1 MTARKV
7 AILVKGYPRL
17 SETFIAQELLGLQQ
31 AGLDFD
37 IVSLRHPTDTTTH
50 DLNRRITA
58 SVLYLP
64 EYLGDEPARVAR
76 AALAALA
83 RPARLWR
90 TLKIAWTDYRRDKTR
105 NRLRRLGQA
114 FVLARELPPGTAH
127 LHAHYLHTPSSVAR
141 YTALLTGL
149 GWSFSAHAKDIWTT
163 PAWDLRDKLAEAA
176 WGATCTAANH
186 DFLSELSDRPETVRL
201 IYHGLDF
208 SRFPDAPVRPPRTGR
223 DPDDPLRLLTIGRA
237 VEKKGIDILL
247 KALAGLPADLHWRLT
262 HIGGGEQLTALQALA
277 GDLGL
282 ADRIEWRGPQTQDAV
297 IDALAQ
303 ADLFVLAAII
313 ARGGDRDGLPN
324 VLMEAQAMGLPCL
337 ASNVSAIPELIVH
350 DETGIL
356 VEPGDEQALTQAIEG
371 LAADPDKRARLAA
384 AGSVRVRREFGFSV
398 GLNQLAGLFGLAPA
412 EAPQPDEHRLAS

>member
-1 MTARKV
+1 MKRGKV

-58 SVLYLP
+58 KAHYLP

-83 RPARLWR
+83 RPGRLWR
-90 TLKIAWTDYRRDKTR
+90 TLKTAWTDYRRDKTR

-114 FVLARELPPGTAH
+114 FVLAHELPAGTAH

-141 YTALLTGL
+141 YTAMLTGL
-149 GWSFSAHAKDIWTT
+149 DWSFSAHAKDIWTT
-163 PAWDLRDKLAEAA
+163 PAWDLRDKLAGAA

-186 DFLSELSDRPETVRL
+186 DFLSELSNRPETVHL

-208 SRFPDAPVRPPRTGR
+208 SRFPDPPVRPPRTGSEA
-223 DPDDPLRLLTIGRA
+223 DDPLRLLTVGRA
-237 VEKKGIDILL
+237 VEKKGIHILL
-247 KALAGLPADLHWRLT
+247 KALADLPAELHWRLT
-262 HIGGGEQLTALQALA
+262 HIGGGEQLDALQTLA

-282 ADRIEWRGPQTQDAV
+282 ADRIDWRGPQTQDAV
-297 IDALAQ
+297 IDALAE

-324 VLMEAQAMGLPCL
+324 VLMEAQALGLPCL
-337 ASNVSAIPELIVH
+337 ASNVSAIPELILH

-356 VEPGDEQALTQAIEG
+356 VESGDQQALTQAVES

-384 AGSVRVRREFGFSV
+384 AGSIRVRQEFGFSV
-398 GLNQLAGLFGLAPA
+398 GLDQLAGLFGLP
-412 EAPQPDEHRLAS
+412 PDEALQSDDRRLAS